1 MTCDIS
7 CGDTGVV
14 GIERNDIVNQVAK
27 VVLTACKDNGRGIR
41 VAVDGRDASGK
52 TSFTDHLAIALSGSG
67 VHVIRSGI
75 DQWHNPED
83 VRYQKGRLS
92 PVGYYEDSFDLE
104 HLRSDLLH
112 PLGPDGNGEY
122 RLSHFDYRRDAP
134 AGDKIRNAVVPFIL
148 LFDGVFLLRP
158 ELLDQWDLTI
168 YVDVTPSVSL
178 TRGLERDSATM
189 GGRAAATDRYQ
200 RRYLPGQSVY
210 DDSVAPRYLAQVVID
225 NNDFN
230 LPVITKIPNATK
242 TDSAQRSKDLADRG
256 DVQPSGG

>member
-1 MTCDIS
+1 M
-7 CGDTGVV
+7 VK
-14 GIERNDIVNQVAK
+14 QVAK

-52 TSFTDHLAIALSGSG
+52 TTLTNHLAKVLSGSG
-67 VHVIRSGI
+67 VHLIRSSI

-83 VRYQKGRLS
+83 VRHQKGRLS
-92 PVGYYEDSFDLE
+92 PVGYYEDSFDVG
-104 HLRSDLLH
+104 HLRSELLR

-122 RLSHFDYRRDAP
+122 RLSHFDYRRDAH
-134 AGDKIRNAVVPFIL
+134 AVDEIRNAAVPFIL

-178 TRGLERDSATM
+178 ARGVERDSATI
-189 GGRAAATDRYQ
+189 GGRAVATDRYQ
-200 RRYLPGQSVY
+200 PRYLPGQAIY
-210 DDSVAPRYLAQVVID
+210 DDSVAPRYLAQIVID

-230 LPVITKIPNATK
+230 LPVITKMPNATT
-242 TDSAQRSKDLADRG
+242 TDSAQGSKDFG
-256 DVQPSGG
+256 D